1 DVHAAAA
8 GGVLQPEDGLRVEE
22 VRLALAAPL
31 VLPAHGQAAVRRGD
45 ARRRVGGG
53 VPGGHLGGEHVEAHA
68 VERGGGAGEVPVDEL
83 TGQPERL
90 EHLGAAVGGHRGD
103 AHLAHHLEH
112 ALAERADDV
121 AHRLLGGD
129 AGDGAGVDELL
140 GALHGEVG
148 VDGGRTVPD
157 EEGDVVD
164 LADVPGLD
172 EEADLGAGAPAQR
185 VVVDGRG
192 EEQRGDR
199 RQGGGGVAVGQDDEA
214 HPVL

>member
-1 DVHAAAA
+1 MSMRR
-8 GGVLQPEDGLRVEE
+8 LRVACCSRKT
-22 VRLALAAPL
+22 VSGSKRCGSPSRRHWYSPPPGRPRCAGAMPDG
-31 VLPAHGQAAVRRGD
+31 GQAV
-45 ARRRVGGG
+45 ARR
-53 VPGGHLGGEHVEAHA
+53 AA
-68 VERGGGAGEVPVDEL
+68 TSAAS
-83 TGQPERL
+83 TGRPTPWSRA
-90 EHLGAAVGGHRGD
+90 GAAVGGHRGD

-172 EEADLGAGAPAQR
+172 EEAD
-185 VVVDGRG
+185 
-192 EEQRGDR
+192 
-199 RQGGGGVAVGQDDEA
+199 
-214 HPVL
+214 